1 MPLRGQRLFGKQQEP
16 NAKADAR
23 QTEKEKA
30 FPTAM
35 EERMSTENFPR
46 LHGPDC
52 EQSTDQRKWRFFM
65 MNHCH
70 LDFSNR
76 FFCLAFFSKISF
88 CIAYY
93 DNQ

>member
-1 MPLRGQRLFGKQQEP
+1 
-16 NAKADAR
+16 
-23 QTEKEKA
+23 
-30 FPTAM
+30 M

-93 DNQ
+93 DNQQPFTLDSSPDRRMHGDRAERRMGLRS